1 MPLKQTSQ
9 ANVQRLIPFEVELVV
24 FRRLKLLQY
33 LHESNLSPGETLA
46 LLRRLETDTCRPE
59 DSEALIR
66 IVRAHTALSADG
78 LEASLTLK
86 RPASARRTSGQRQ
99 GAKRARR
106 RPRREGGV
114 GIDTTSGVRYIPWT
128 NGPSERQPHLG
139 VERWKRG

>member
-1 MPLKQTSQ
+1 
-9 ANVQRLIPFEVELVV
+9 V
-24 FRRLKLLQY
+24 FRRLKLLPY
-33 LHESNLSPGETLA
+33 LHEINLSPAETLA
-46 LLRRLETDTCRPE
+46 LLRRLETDPCRPE

-86 RPASARRTSGQRQ
+86 RPASARWPAGQRQ

-114 GIDTTSGVRYIPWT
+114 GIDPTSGVRYIPWT